1 MIKFEYM
8 YLDTAFFDYETIA
21 GFHVSVGNEEDWDDV
36 VITHITR
43 GRQFKDHISVPVT
56 QEWLD
61 KVCAFIKEQTQ
72 LRPLSSWIYKK
83 APHTSEHQIIVE
95 ADGWYREI
103 NLYNFGEFGRHHYP
117 EFEEDEKV
125 LLAFFNKMQ
134 EFFMEVGIDL
144 SFNKVKKNVLS

>member
-1 MIKFEYM
+1 MVKFEYT
-8 YLDTAFFDYETIA
+8 YLNLGFIDYDSIA
-21 GFHVSVGNEEDWDDV
+21 GFHLSLGNEEDWDDV
-36 VITHITR
+36 VVTQLTR
-43 GRQFKDHISVPVT
+43 GRSFRDHMSQPVP

-61 KVCAFIKEQTQ
+61 KVCAFLKGQTQ
-72 LRPLSSWIYKK
+72 LRPISSWIYKM

-117 EFEEDEKV
+117 GFEEDEKV

-134 EFFMEVGIDL
+134 EFLKEVGIEL
-144 SFNKVKKNVLS
+144 TFNKVKKMS

>member
-1 MIKFEYM
+1 MVKFEYT
-8 YLDTAFFDYETIA
+8 YLNLGFIDYDSIA
-21 GFHVSVGNEEDWDDV
+21 GFHLSLGNEEDWDDV
-36 VITHITR
+36 VVTQLTR
-43 GRQFKDHISVPVT
+43 GRSLRDHMSQRVP

-61 KVCAFIKEQTQ
+61 KVCAFLKEQTQ

-83 APHTSEHQIIVE
+83 PPHTSEHQIIVE

-103 NLYNFGEFGRHHYP
+103 NLYNFGEFGRHHYS

-134 EFFMEVGIDL
+134 EFLKEVGIEL
-144 SFNKVKKNVLS
+144 TFNKVKKMS